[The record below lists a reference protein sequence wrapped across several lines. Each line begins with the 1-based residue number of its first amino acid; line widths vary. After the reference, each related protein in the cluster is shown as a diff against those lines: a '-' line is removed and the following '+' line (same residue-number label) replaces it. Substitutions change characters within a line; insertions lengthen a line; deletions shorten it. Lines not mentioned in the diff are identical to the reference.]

1 MAKSFR
7 GKEVNMLALAK
18 KNEFKIAIGN
28 THQNARGDIIGRGGI
43 IIKTREEQIK
53 EYQESIQQQEG
64 MGSMKGE
71 QLSDLEKD
79 LKKYTS
85 KPEKI
90 APKKQKEVKVEPKEE
105 PKEEEIIFDE
115 E

>member
-7 GKEVNMLALAK
+7 GKEVNMVALAK
-18 KNEFKIAIGN
+18 KNEFKIALGN
-28 THQNARGDIIGRGGI
+28 SHQNARGDIIGRGGI
-43 IIKTREEQIK
+43 ILKTREEQIK
-53 EYQESIQQQEG
+53 EYEKNIQQQEG
-64 MGSMKGE
+64 SVSMKNE
-71 QLSDLEKD
+71 NLTDLEQT

-90 APKKQKEVKVEPKEE
+90 VPKKQKETKEKPIE
-105 PKEEEIIFDE
+105 EIKEEEIIFDE

>member
-1 MAKSFR
+1 MARSFR

-28 THQNARGDIIGRGGI
+28 SHQNARGDIIGRGGI

-64 MGSMKGE
+64 MGSMKAE

-90 APKKQKEVKVEPKEE
+90 TPKKTEPKKEVKEE
-105 PKEEEIIFDE
+105 VKEEIIFDE

>member
-1 MAKSFR
+1 MARSFR

-18 KNEFKIAIGN
+18 KNEYKVALGN
-28 THQNARGDIIGRGGI
+28 SHQNARGDIIGRGGI
-43 IIKTREEQIK
+43 ILKTREEQIK
-53 EYQESIQQQEG
+53 EYEKTIQQEG
-64 MGSMKGE
+64 MVSMKNE
-71 QLSDLEKD
+71 KLSDLEKD

-90 APKKQKEVKVEPKEE
+90 APKKQKEVKEKVEEV
-105 PKEEEIIFDE
+105 KEEEIIFDE